1 MCVFCLSLS
10 LFPFSSVRQD
20 TFKATQCRCDVR
32 STPYRFKIEFQ
43 TWIFIS
49 NFSHQIII
57 EIMDEMLTSH
67 WMWNVHYILTW
78 QTERLFTVHIQFL
91 DRRGRGKGQTFS
103 LEKKI
108 KWVHV
113 LLILIELDES
123 PTTSLEKLLIY
134 FAMSLS
140 RKIVCCNCNVQV
152 PAQWH
157 STNGGTNENENKNG
171 IDEKIHEKERLNE

>member
-1 MCVFCLSLS
+1 MEKKEIRRKIALKKIKLVVLMCVFCLSLS

-123 PTTSLEKLLIY
+123 LEKPHNVSWKIIDLL
-134 FAMSLS
+134 
-140 RKIVCCNCNVQV
+140 C
-152 PAQWH
+152 
-157 STNGGTNENENKNG
+157 
-171 IDEKIHEKERLNE
+171 DEFE